1 MSLFDLAD
9 YLSKKGDTSYGY
21 KTFRNTPGWDNDRIL
36 QILTLEGTPFGAPKM
51 GWIRAFGKERQV
63 VVFDSAHPVNYV
75 YIDATPRKIIVS
87 MAPKPGQV
95 GGARDHIDPEDVGEK
110 DYDTISA
117 TLSSME
123 PVEEIIRI
131 VEGLLNSY

>member
-9 YLSKKGDTSYGY
+9 HLSKKGDTSYGY
-21 KTFRNTPGWDNDRIL
+21 KAFRNTPGWDNDRML
-36 QILTLEGTPFGAPKM
+36 RILTLEGTPFGAPKM

-63 VVFDSAHPVNYV
+63 VAFDAAHPVNYV
-75 YIDATPRKIIVS
+75 YVDATPRKIIVS

-95 GGARDHIDPEDVGEK
+95 GGAREHMDPEDVSEK
-110 DYDTISA
+110 DDDTISA

>member
-1 MSLFDLAD
+1 
-9 YLSKKGDTSYGY
+9 
-21 KTFRNTPGWDNDRIL
+21 
-36 QILTLEGTPFGAPKM
+36 
-51 GWIRAFGKERQV
+51 
-63 VVFDSAHPVNYV
+63 
-75 YIDATPRKIIVS
+75 

-95 GGARDHIDPEDVGEK
+95 GGAREHMDPEDVSEK
-110 DYDTISA
+110 DDDTISA